1 MDKLFDD
8 EDLLINPPETKVKS
22 LTKQKSFEVHKTN
35 AYVHVYVIAHLKF
48 NKTFQKCKKDIKT
61 KVLHCI
67 SLQSAAE
74 VVAAEIA
81 AISSSA
87 QLSAREK
94 NRAIRKAK
102 MLAKQRSKEASKEGD
117 SVQGSFNNSVR

>member
-1 MDKLFDD
+1 MYMLQHIKDS
-8 EDLLINPPETKVKS
+8 TK
-22 LTKQKSFEVHKTN
+22 
-35 AYVHVYVIAHLKF
+35 HLKF
-48 NKTFQKCKKDIKT
+48 KKGYKNPD
-61 KVLHCI
+61 VI

-87 QLSAREK
+87 QLSSREK

>member
-22 LTKQKSFEVHKTN
+22 LTKQKSFEVSKNKDMCICCSILKTTK
-35 AYVHVYVIAHLKF
+35 HLKMLKF
-48 NKTFQKCKKDIKT
+48 KKGYENPD
-61 KVLHCI
+61 VI

-87 QLSAREK
+87 QLSSREK